1 MRKSIAI
8 VLVCVGML
16 ALATLAAAQ
25 SAALKALKPADFPRR
40 PIEMVVVYPAG
51 GGMDV
56 TARTLAQHAEKYLG
70 TKLVVVNRTGGGGL
84 VGHTWLAKSSPADGY
99 TVGVVA
105 NTLYPDALLRGGQ
118 FVLEDFMPIASINF
132 SPLFWIANTDTEVG
146 KMSSK
151 QVIDYIRKNGKGVN
165 VGITPDNVFQFLTN
179 DVERNLGVQVNMVPF
194 QGGKPG
200 VVALLGKQI
209 DLTTCL
215 IVEFSQY
222 AEAGQVRAVAVAD
235 DRRHPKFP
243 DTPTFSEL
251 GIPVGGNLWGIW
263 RFLTVPPN
271 TPKDRVRFLEAAF
284 LEALQ
289 DPETQAAYEKLGDPL
304 NPMNAADNQKAYV
317 TARDTQVAFFK
328 SIGKMR

>member
-8 VLVCVGML
+8 VLACAWLL
-16 ALATLAAAQ
+16 AGATLASAQ

-40 PIEMVVVYPAG
+40 PIELVVVYPAG

-56 TARTLAQHAEKYLG
+56 TARTLAQHAEKYVG

-84 VGHTWLAKSSPADGY
+84 VGHTWLAKNSPADGY

-118 FVLEDFMPIASINF
+118 FSLSDFKPIASINF
-132 SPLFWIANTDTEVG
+132 SPLFWVVNTDTEVG
-146 KMSSK
+146 RMTSP
-151 QVIDYIRKNGKGVN
+151 QVIDYIKKNGKNVN

-179 DVERNLGVQVNMVPF
+179 DVERDLHVQVNMVPF

-209 DLTTCL
+209 DITTCL
-215 IVEFSQY
+215 IVEFQQY
-222 AEAGQVRAVAVAD
+222 AQAGQLKPIAVAD
-235 DRRHPKFP
+235 DHRHPTFP

-263 RFLTVPPN
+263 RFLSVPPN
-271 TPKDRVRFLEAAF
+271 TPEDRVRFLEAAF
-284 LEALQ
+284 LEALR
-289 DPETQAAYEKLGDPL
+289 DPETQAAYDKLGDPL
-304 NPMNAADNQKAYV
+304 NPMNAADTQKAYI
-317 TARDTQVAFFK
+317 TNRDTQIDFFK
-328 SIGKMR
+328 SIGKMK